1 MSSVRRLSLV
11 SDEVH
16 ASMPLRQAGALRV
29 AIATQDMKNLNAHFG
44 SAKRFAV
51 YDVTREEWQLVEAVA
66 FDDVSDE
73 SGTHRSEGDDRIA
86 PKVAALKG
94 CHLLFCLAIGGPS
107 AAKVISAKIHP
118 IKVPQP
124 QTIQEVLLRT
134 QTMLRKAPPPWL
146 RKVLAEAGVAEKKPC
161 FEDEDFK

>member
-11 SDEVH
+11 TDEVH
-16 ASMPLRQAGALRV
+16 APRPEPQAGALRV

-44 SAKRFAV
+44 SARRFAV
-51 YDVTREEWQLVEAVA
+51 YDVMREEWNLVEAVA

-73 SGTHRSEGDDRIA
+73 SGKHRTEGDDRIT
-86 PKVAALKG
+86 PKVEALKG

-107 AAKVISAKIHP
+107 AAKVVSAKIHP
-118 IKVPQP
+118 IKVPHP

-134 QTMLRKAPPPWL
+134 QMMLRTCPPPWL
-146 RKVLAEAGVAEKKPC
+146 RKVLTQAGVAEQKPS
-161 FEDEDFK
+161 FEDED

>member
-11 SDEVH
+11 TDEVR
-16 ASMPLRQAGALRV
+16 APAPKRQAGALRV

-44 SAKRFAV
+44 SARRFAV
-51 YDVTREEWQLVEAVA
+51 YDVMREEWNLVEAVA

-73 SGTHRSEGDDRIA
+73 SGKHRTEGDDRIT
-86 PKVAALKG
+86 PKVEALKG

-107 AAKVISAKIHP
+107 AAKLVSAKIHP

-134 QTMLRKAPPPWL
+134 QMMLRTCPPPWL
-146 RKVLAEAGVAEKKPC
+146 RKVLAQAGVAEQKPS
-161 FEDEDFK
+161 FEDED

>member
-11 SDEVH
+11 TDEVR
-16 ASMPLRQAGALRV
+16 APAPKRQAGALRV

-44 SAKRFAV
+44 SARRFAV
-51 YDVTREEWQLVEAVA
+51 YDVTREEWNLVEAVA

-73 SGTHRSEGDDRIA
+73 SGKHRTEGDDRIT
-86 PKVAALKG
+86 PKVEALKG

-107 AAKVISAKIHP
+107 AAKLVSAKIHP

-134 QTMLRKAPPPWL
+134 KMMLRTCPPPWL
-146 RKVLAEAGVAEKKPC
+146 RKVLAQAGVAEQKPS
-161 FEDEDFK
+161 FEDES

>member
-1 MSSVRRLSLV
+1 MNSVRRLSLV
-11 SDEVH
+11 TDEVH
-16 ASMPLRQAGALRV
+16 VPTPERQAGALRV

-44 SAKRFAV
+44 SARRFAV
-51 YDVTREEWQLVEAVA
+51 YDVMREEWNLVEAVA

-73 SGTHRSEGDDRIA
+73 SGKHRTEGDDRIT
-86 PKVAALKG
+86 PKVEAMKG

-107 AAKVISAKIHP
+107 AAKLVSAKIHP

-134 QTMLRKAPPPWL
+134 QMMLRTCPPPWL
-146 RKVLAEAGVAEKKPC
+146 RKVLAQAGVAEQKPS
-161 FEDEDFK
+161 FEDES

>member
-11 SDEVH
+11 TDEVH
-16 ASMPLRQAGALRV
+16 APSPEHQAGALRV

-44 SAKRFAV
+44 SARRFAV
-51 YDVTREEWQLVEAVA
+51 YDVTREEWNLVEAVV

-73 SGTHRSEGDDRIA
+73 SGKHPTEGDDRIT
-86 PKVAALKG
+86 PKVEALKG

-107 AAKVISAKIHP
+107 AAKLVSAKIHP
-118 IKVPQP
+118 IKVPHP

-134 QTMLRKAPPPWL
+134 QMMLRTCPPPWL
-146 RKVLAEAGVAEKKPC
+146 RKVLAQAGVAEHKPS
-161 FEDEDFK
+161 FEDED

>member
-11 SDEVH
+11 TDEVH
-16 ASMPLRQAGALRV
+16 APTPERQAGPLRV

-44 SAKRFAV
+44 SARRFAV
-51 YDVTREEWQLVEAVA
+51 YDVMLEEWKLVEAVA

-73 SGTHRSEGDDRIA
+73 SGKHPTEGDDRIT
-86 PKVAALKG
+86 PKVEALKG

-107 AAKVISAKIHP
+107 AAKVVSAKIHP

-134 QTMLRKAPPPWL
+134 QMMLRTCPPPWL
-146 RKVLAEAGVAEKKPC
+146 RKVLAQAGVAEQKPS
-161 FEDEDFK
+161 FEDED

>member
-1 MSSVRRLSLV
+1 M
-11 SDEVH
+11 
-16 ASMPLRQAGALRV
+16 RV

-51 YDVTREEWQLVEAVA
+51 YDVTREEWNLVEAVA

-73 SGTHRSEGDDRIA
+73 SGTHRTEGDDRIA
-86 PKVAALKG
+86 PKVEALMG

-107 AAKVISAKIHP
+107 AAKVVSAKIHP

-124 QTIQEVLLRT
+124 ETIQEVLLRT
-134 QTMLRKAPPPWL
+134 QMMLRTCPPPWL
-146 RKVLAEAGVAEKKPC
+146 RKVLAQANVAANKPS
-161 FEDEDFK
+161 FEDED

>member
-11 SDEVH
+11 TDEVR
-16 ASMPLRQAGALRV
+16 APAPKRQAGALRV

-44 SAKRFAV
+44 SARRFAV
-51 YDVTREEWQLVEAVA
+51 YDVLREEWNLVEAVA

-73 SGTHRSEGDDRIA
+73 SGKHRTEGDDRIT
-86 PKVAALKG
+86 PKVEALKG

-107 AAKVISAKIHP
+107 AAKLVSAKIHP

-134 QTMLRKAPPPWL
+134 QMMLRTCPPPWL
-146 RKVLAEAGVAEKKPC
+146 RKVLAQAGVAGQKPS
-161 FEDEDFK
+161 FEDES

>member
-11 SDEVH
+11 TDEVR
-16 ASMPLRQAGALRV
+16 APAPKRQAGALRV

-44 SAKRFAV
+44 SARRFAV
-51 YDVTREEWQLVEAVA
+51 YDVMREEWNLVEAVA

-73 SGTHRSEGDDRIA
+73 SRKHRTEGDDRIT
-86 PKVAALKG
+86 PKVEALKG

-107 AAKVISAKIHP
+107 AAKLVSAKIHP
-118 IKVPQP
+118 VKVPQP

-134 QTMLRKAPPPWL
+134 QMMLRTCPPPWL
-146 RKVLAEAGVAEKKPC
+146 RKVLAQAGVAEQKPS
-161 FEDEDFK
+161 FEDEG